1 MPGIDLREVSIL
13 GKEFKN
19 FQTSSYLLDDQLTD
33 QVIFRIGSSLINQ
46 VTNIVEQVSVFDSI
60 NTFR

>member
-19 FQTSSYLLDDQLTD
+19 FQTSSYLLDDQLAD
-33 QVIFRIGSSLINQ
+33 QVIFRLGSSLINQ
-46 VTNIVEQVSVFDSI
+46 VTNIVKQVSVFDSI

>member
-46 VTNIVEQVSVFDSI
+46 VTNIVKQVSVFDSI